1 MIYSSNLR
9 EKLSILSRGH
19 TDPVGHFLKS
29 LMILQKPSHYC
40 TSCANPCRLRR
51 YVESIVDELAVTNF
65 RCHVL
70 QKMRTMYS
78 FALITVGIVCVPVLW
93 EVETGYI

>member
-1 MIYSSNLR
+1 MIHSSNLL
-9 EKLSILSRGH
+9 EKLSILSRDH

-40 TSCANPCRLRR
+40 TSSANPCHLRR
-51 YVESIVDELAVTNF
+51 YVESVVEELAVTNF

-70 QKMRTMYS
+70 KEMRTMYS
-78 FALITVGIVCVPVLW
+78 FALITVGIVCVCL
-93 EVETGYI
+93 